1 MFKIHSKT
9 NNAMDLV
16 SIIIPYFKKREYIR
30 DTLNSV
36 LKQTY
41 KNLEVIIIYDDQ
53 EREDLDYIKKLVKLD
68 KRISLMINKR
78 SLGAGISRNNGIKRC
93 KGKYVSFIDADD
105 VWKKNKLDLQ
115 IKFMKK
121 KNLSIS
127 HTNYEIIDKENNI
140 INFKTART
148 FSNVS
153 DLLRSCDIGLSSVI
167 AKKEILK
174 KECLFANLKTK
185 EDFVLWLKILKKNIK
200 IGGLKKNLMC
210 WRKLDNSLSSSVIQK
225 IKDGYRVYNQF
236 MKFNLFKSLYFLFLL
251 SLNSLFK

>member
-1 MFKIHSKT
+1 
-9 NNAMDLV
+9 MDLISV
-16 SIIIPYFKKREYIR
+16 IIPYYRKREYIR

-36 LKQTY
+36 LRQTY

-53 EREDLDYIKKLVKLD
+53 EKEDLTFIKELISLN
-68 KRISLMINKR
+68 KRISLIINKK
-78 SLGAGISRNNGIKRC
+78 SLGAGFSRNKGIKKC

-105 VWKKNKLDLQ
+105 IWKKNKLELQ

-121 KNLSIS
+121 KKLLIS
-127 HTNYEIIDKENNI
+127 HTSYEIIDEKNNVLSL
-140 INFKTART
+140 KTARD
-148 FSNVS
+148 FNNIN
-153 DLLRSCDIGLSSVI
+153 DLLKSCDIGLSSVI
-167 AKKEILK
+167 VQKKTLT

-210 WRKLDNSLSSSVIQK
+210 WRKLNNSLSSSAVQK
-225 IKDGYRVYNQF
+225 IQDGYRVYNKF
-236 MKFNLFKSLYFLFLL
+236 MKFNIFKSLYFLFLL